1 MTFLATVLKK
11 ILFLLEEK
19 GGKRSAL
26 ITPRL
31 LQLKDL
37 VQDATGFSGTDLL
50 GVYNYGCWCGP
61 RGEGKIV
68 DNFD

>member
-1 MTFLATVLKK
+1 MSGNSLKK

-19 GGKRSAL
+19 GGKRFILGES
-26 ITPRL
+26 TDRL
-31 LQLKDL
+31 LQLKGL
-37 VQDATGFSGTDLL
+37 VQGVTGLSDTDVL
-50 GVYNYGCWCGP
+50 GVYNYGCWCGQ